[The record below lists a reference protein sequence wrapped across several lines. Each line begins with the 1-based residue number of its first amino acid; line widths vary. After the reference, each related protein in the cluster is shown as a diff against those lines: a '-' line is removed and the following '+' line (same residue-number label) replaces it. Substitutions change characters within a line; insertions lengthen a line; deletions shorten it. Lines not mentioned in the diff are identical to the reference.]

1 MYLWIALDLGDALD
15 RLRERAL
22 FLNRHLGL
30 SEAAFT
36 LPAHISLKISF
47 SLPDEAAER
56 AKNRILRLLQNRPA
70 FSVKPTGLEA
80 SGKILWVKFK
90 ESEPLSELHQ
100 LLDEVLLAEFSV
112 ERHPFDLAFA
122 YHSTLFLDGDADTL
136 STLSAALQSEALP
149 REILPCGFLIG
160 SSESGKAGT
169 YRVDCRIPF
178 SN

>member
-1 MYLWIALDLGDALD
+1 MYLWIALDLGGALD
-15 RLRERAL
+15 RLRERAV
-22 FLNRHLGL
+22 FENRRHLM
-30 SEAAFT
+30 SEAALT

-47 SLPDEAAER
+47 SLPDGAAER
-56 AKNRILRLLQNRPA
+56 AKNRIVRLLQNRPA
-70 FSVKPTGLEA
+70 FSVKPLGLEVC
-80 SGKILWVKFK
+80 GKILWVKFK
-90 ESEPLSELHQ
+90 ESEPLCDLHR

-122 YHSTLFLDGDADTL
+122 YHSTLFLDGDAEAL
-136 STLSAALQSEALP
+136 FSLSAALQNEALP
-149 REILPCGFLIG
+149 EEILPTGFLIG